1 MRPPSWAAEKV
12 VVAVTAIEKHPAL
25 DACRDG
31 VRDALKAAG
40 YVEGKNLEF
49 VYEEAKGD
57 PAIAIKIA
65 QKFAKD
71 RPNVIVAISTP
82 SAQAI
87 AKTTVEIPVVFT
99 AVTDP
104 LGAQLVRDMN
114 RPGGYT
120 TGISDLAPIKK
131 QFDLIKEIT
140 PGARAIGV
148 LFNPKESNSRTL
160 VRLMK
165 MAATNGFMTVVE
177 APVAKSS
184 DVAAAA
190 ASLIGKADVIFI
202 PTDNTVIAMLG
213 DVIKVG
219 IDNQMPVY
227 TGDIELGEA
236 RRDCRRRLRLLQRRL
251 PDGKSRRANP
261 QGREAGNDPGGRRRR
276 HVSSCQSRDGRE
288 NGREDSPGRC
298 RPGRRGYRVSASGI
312 TACFGSCRLDA
323 VSRQTR
329 RTAMSMTRR
338 DFTKGGSWLTNRYGK
353 HWPR

>member
-1 MRPPSWAAEKV
+1 MHVRLRQKINAAGAVAALIAFSLYPFSSGAIEKV

-40 YVEGKNLEF
+40 YVQGKNLEF

-131 QFDLIKEIT
+131 QFDLIQEIT
-140 PGARAIGV
+140 PDARRIGV
-148 LFNPKESNSRTL
+148 LFNPKESNSHTL
-160 VRLMK
+160 LRLIK
-165 MAATNGFMTVVE
+165 MAATNSFMTVVE

-190 ASLIGKADVIFI
+190 VSLIGKTDVIFV
-202 PTDNTVIAMLG
+202 PTDNTVIPMLEA
-213 DVIKVG
+213 VVKVG
-219 IDNQMPVY
+219 IDNQIPVY
-227 TGDIELGEA
+227 TGDIDSVKHGA
-236 RRDCRRRLRLLQRRL
+236 IAAVGFDYYSVGFQT
-251 PDGKSRRANP
+251 
-261 QGREAGNDPGGRRRR
+261 GNLVVRILKGA
-276 HVSSCQSRDGRE
+276 
-288 NGREDSPGRC
+288 
-298 RPGRRGYRVSASGI
+298 RPGTIPVAVVEETFLRVNPGMAEKMGVTI
-312 TACFGSCRLDA
+312 PQDVL
-323 VSRQTR
+323 
-329 RTAMSMTRR
+329 
-338 DFTKGGSWLTNRYGK
+338 NRADLVVE
-353 HWPR
+353 

>member
-1 MRPPSWAAEKV
+1 MILPLRQKISAAGAIAALIGGSLCTLDSWAAEKA

-40 YVEGKNLEF
+40 YVQGKNLEF
-49 VYEEAKGD
+49 IYEEAKGD
-57 PAIAIKIA
+57 PAIATTIA
-65 QKFAKD
+65 RKFAKEK
-71 RPNVIVAISTP
+71 PNVIVAISTP

-87 AKTTVEIPVVFT
+87 AKTTVGIPVVFT

-104 LGAQLVRDMN
+104 LGARLVPDMN

-148 LFNPKESNSRTL
+148 LFNPKESNSLTL

-165 MAATNGFMTVVE
+165 MAATNGFMTIVE
-177 APVAKSS
+177 ARVATSS
-184 DVAAAA
+184 YVAAAA
-190 ASLIGKADVIFI
+190 VSLIGKADVIFI

-219 IDNQMPVY
+219 IDNQIPVY
-227 TGDIELGEA
+227 TGDIDSVKHGA
-236 RRDCRRRLRLLQRRL
+236 IAAVGFDYYSVGFQT
-251 PDGKSRRANP
+251 
-261 QGREAGNDPGGRRRR
+261 GNLVVRILKGA
-276 HVSSCQSRDGRE
+276 
-288 NGREDSPGRC
+288 
-298 RPGRRGYRVSASGI
+298 RPGTIPV
-312 TACFGSCRLDA
+312 A
-323 VSRQTR
+323 VVEETFLHVNPGMAEKMGVRIPQDVVDR
-329 RTAMSMTRR
+329 A
-338 DFTKGGSWLTNRYGK
+338 DVVVE
-353 HWPR
+353 

>member
-1 MRPPSWAAEKV
+1 MILPLRQKISAAGAIAALIAGSLCTLDSWAAEKA

-40 YVEGKNLEF
+40 YVQGKNLEF
-49 VYEEAKGD
+49 IYEEAKGD
-57 PAIAIKIA
+57 PAIATTIA
-65 QKFAKD
+65 RKFAKEK
-71 RPNVIVAISTP
+71 PNVIVAISTP

-87 AKTTVEIPVVFT
+87 AKTTVGIPVVFT

-104 LGAQLVRDMN
+104 LGARLVPDMN

-148 LFNPKESNSRTL
+148 LFNPKESNSLTL

-165 MAATNGFMTVVE
+165 MAATNGFMTIVE
-177 APVAKSS
+177 APVATSS

-190 ASLIGKADVIFI
+190 VSLIGKADVIFI

-219 IDNQMPVY
+219 IDNQIPVY
-227 TGDIELGEA
+227 TGDIDSVKHGA
-236 RRDCRRRLRLLQRRL
+236 IAAVGFDYYSVGFQT
-251 PDGKSRRANP
+251 
-261 QGREAGNDPGGRRRR
+261 GNLVVRILKGA
-276 HVSSCQSRDGRE
+276 
-288 NGREDSPGRC
+288 
-298 RPGRRGYRVSASGI
+298 RPGTIPV
-312 TACFGSCRLDA
+312 A
-323 VSRQTR
+323 VVEETFLHVNPGMAEKMGVRIPQDVVDR
-329 RTAMSMTRR
+329 A
-338 DFTKGGSWLTNRYGK
+338 DVVVE
-353 HWPR
+353 